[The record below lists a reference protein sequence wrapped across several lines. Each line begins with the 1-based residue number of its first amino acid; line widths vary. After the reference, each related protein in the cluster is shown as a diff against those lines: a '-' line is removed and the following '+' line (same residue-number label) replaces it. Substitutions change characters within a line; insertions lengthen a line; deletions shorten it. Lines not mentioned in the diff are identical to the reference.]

1 MGIFSWNSKV
11 NKAVDESEVLKK
23 LKETQEELIQASKM
37 ISLGQMAAG
46 AVHEIKNILFVIGG
60 QIEVLETEDG
70 LSPLVKQT
78 VASIRKQVAVMQ
90 DIVRGILDFAKKND
104 AVFSDCD
111 VNQVLG
117 SCIELLKY
125 QTKVRDNVKVVE
137 ELSGEALVINGNSN
151 QLQEVFLNLMMNAAQ
166 AMEEKGGVLTLR
178 SSKKNDFAEVE
189 FCDTGKG
196 MSEETRL
203 KIFKPFF
210 TTRATGTGLGLSLC
224 LKIVENHQGSIDV
237 ASQEGVGTV
246 FTVRLPLLKK
256 N

>member
-1 MGIFSWNSKV
+1 LGIFSKNNKT
-11 NKAVDESEVLKK
+11 NKATDETEVFRK

-46 AVHEIKNILFVIGG
+46 AVHEIKNILFVIAG
-60 QIEVLETEDG
+60 QIEILETEEG
-70 LSPLVKQT
+70 ASPLVKQT
-78 VASIRKQVAVMQ
+78 VASMRKQVTVMQ
-90 DIVRGILDFAKKND
+90 DIVRGILDFSKKKD
-104 AVFSDCD
+104 VAFSGCD
-111 VNQVLG
+111 VNKVLG
-117 SCIELLKY
+117 SCVELLKY
-125 QTKVRDNVKVVE
+125 QTKVRDKVKVVE
-137 ELSGEALVINGNSN
+137 ELASEPLTICGNSN

-166 AMEEKGGVLTLR
+166 AMEEDGGVLTVR
-178 SSKKNDFAEVE
+178 SSLKNEFAEVE
-189 FCDTGKG
+189 FRDTGKG

-210 TTRATGTGLGLSLC
+210 TTKATGTGLGLSLC
-224 LKIVENHQGSIDV
+224 LKIIENHQGFIDV

>member
-1 MGIFSWNSKV
+1 MGIFSRNR
-11 NKAVDESEVLKK
+11 NGEKATDEAEIFKK

-46 AVHEIKNILFVIGG
+46 AVHEIKNILFVIAG

-70 LSPLVKQT
+70 LSPLAKQT
-78 VASIRKQVAVMQ
+78 VASMRKQVAALQ
-90 DIVRGILDFAKKND
+90 DIVRGILDFAKKKE
-104 AVFSDCD
+104 AEFLECD
-111 VNQVLG
+111 VNKVLS
-117 SCIELLKY
+117 SCVELLRY
-125 QTKVRDNVKVVE
+125 HIKVQDKVKVVQ
-137 ELSGEALVINGNSN
+137 ELARESLFIKGSPN

-166 AMEEKGGVLTLR
+166 AMEENGGVLTVC
-178 SSKKNDFAEVE
+178 SSKKNESVEVE
-189 FCDTGKG
+189 FRDTGKG

-210 TTRATGTGLGLSLC
+210 TTKATGTGLGLSLC
-224 LKIVENHQGSIDV
+224 LKIIENHQGSIDV

-246 FTVRLPLLKK
+246 FTVRLPLSKK